1 MRTKNGTPIIQLPV
15 SGSVSEVCTASER
28 SMLVQIPLVGGID
41 SIAIS
46 VSLIGHVWPPNEI
59 LKLRFVLHAR
69 DIGHMSRPDAQKLH
83 EDTHGTGTIPA
94 CF

>member
-1 MRTKNGTPIIQLPV
+1 
-15 SGSVSEVCTASER
+15 
-28 SMLVQIPLVGGID
+28 
-41 SIAIS
+41 
-46 VSLIGHVWPPNEI
+46 LIGHVWPPNEI